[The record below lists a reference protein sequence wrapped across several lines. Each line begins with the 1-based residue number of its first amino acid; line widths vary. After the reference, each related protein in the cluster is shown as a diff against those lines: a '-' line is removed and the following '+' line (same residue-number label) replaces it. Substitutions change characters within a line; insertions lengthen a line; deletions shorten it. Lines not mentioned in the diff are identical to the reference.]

1 MSLNLYYEF
10 RAPATTPV
18 EDLKSF
24 LSEVGAHALDLG
36 FVNAVTVNCVFRSV
50 DQLDFARRVC
60 LLPWITD
67 ERIKSAD
74 FSSDPAVSRQDREA
88 GECSVYPT
96 SGVILVVVNEAGH
109 EATFGFLK
117 FPQTITGIAE
127 DGSRGLIEPSGYSDW
142 HFQQRVQS
150 PDPRYRTLVRDF
162 ADAGFLVSE
171 EDEYRP
177 GKHTR

>member
-1 MSLNLYYEF
+1 MSLNFYYEF
-10 RAPATTPV
+10 HAPAATPV
-18 EDLKSF
+18 EELKCF

-74 FSSDPAVSRQDREA
+74 FSSDPAVCRQDREA
-88 GECSVYPT
+88 GECNVYPI

-117 FPQTITGIAE
+117 FPQTIAGITD
-127 DGSRGLIEPSGYSDW
+127 DGSRVLVETPGLSGW
-142 HFQQRVQS
+142 QFQQRVQS
-150 PDPRYRTLVRDF
+150 PDPRYRALVRDF
-162 ADAGFLVSE
+162 ADAGFLASA
-171 EDEYRP
+171 EDDYRP
-177 GKHTR
+177 ADPE

>member
-1 MSLNLYYEF
+1 MSLNFHYEF
-10 RAPATTPV
+10 RAPATTSV
-18 EDLKSF
+18 EELKSF

-74 FSSDPAVSRQDREA
+74 FSSDPAVCRQDREA
-88 GECSVYPT
+88 GECSVYPA

-117 FPQTITGIAE
+117 FPQTIAGIAE
-127 DGSRGLIEPSGYSDW
+127 DGSRVLFEPPGCSDW
-142 HFQQRVQS
+142 QFQQRVQS
-150 PDPRYRTLVRDF
+150 PDPRYRALIRDF
-162 ADAGFLVSE
+162 AEAGFLAST
-171 EDEYRP
+171 EDDYGPADPE
-177 GKHTR
+177 

>member
-1 MSLNLYYEF
+1 MSLNFYYEF
-10 RAPATTPV
+10 RATATTPV
-18 EDLKSF
+18 EELKSF

-74 FSSDPAVSRQDREA
+74 FSSDPAVFRQDRGA

-117 FPQTITGIAE
+117 FPPSIAGVAE
-127 DGSRGLIEPSGYSDW
+127 DGSRVLIENPVGSDW
-142 HFQQRVQS
+142 KFHQRVQS
-150 PDPRYRTLVRDF
+150 PDPRYRALVRDF
-162 ADAGFLVSE
+162 ADAGFLASE
-171 EDEYRP
+171 EDDY
-177 GKHTR
+177 GS

>member
-1 MSLNLYYEF
+1 MSLNLHYEF

-18 EDLKSF
+18 EELKSF

-74 FSSDPAVSRQDREA
+74 FSSDPAVFREA
-88 GECSVYPT
+88 GECSVYPA

-117 FPQTITGIAE
+117 FPLTISGMAD
-127 DGSRGLIEPSGYSDW
+127 DGSRVLVEQPGGSDW
-142 HFQQRVQS
+142 QFQQRVQS
-150 PDPRYRTLVRDF
+150 PDPRYRALVRDF
-162 ADAGFLVSE
+162 ANAGFLESE
-171 EDEYRP
+171 EDDYR
-177 GKHTR
+177 T